1 MAYDDLFG
9 LMQPQVDDYAH
20 GQIDKKINENSL
32 LNILTGY
39 QTAADIPPLSTT
51 GKITPENI
59 QKLWSAL
66 NPPIPEGVE
75 APGLG
80 MLELSTGP
88 VAGKSGLLKRIISG
102 LTKKPK
108 AVSKIKF
115 PEAMVPVIE
124 KGQPK
129 RFFTVVEMYDDAGR
143 KIVQPFYK
151 STGTSVPG
159 QKNIRAGKWMPFLG
173 RLATDKFAGV
183 VPKGF
188 YIKGRRSLAESP
200 WHPEGAKE
208 IIHGDVPGFAKNLP
222 SEIQDY
228 WLRMG
233 SERMEE
239 ISKVLSK
246 MEKKQMLS
254 PLKMYKS
261 MEGRAHYAGDLER
274 YIQSSR
280 YAPGT
285 FKPQVGSE
293 IVAKNYK
300 DVNRILREI
309 FDFKRVPSIY

>member
-1 MAYDDLFG
+1 M
-9 LMQPQVDDYAH
+9 
-20 GQIDKKINENSL
+20 
-32 LNILTGY
+32 
-39 QTAADIPPLSTT
+39 
-51 GKITPENI
+51 
-59 QKLWSAL
+59 
-66 NPPIPEGVE
+66 
-75 APGLG
+75 
-80 MLELSTGP
+80 
-88 VAGKSGLLKRIISG
+88 
-102 LTKKPK
+102 
-108 AVSKIKF
+108 
-115 PEAMVPVIE
+115 
-124 KGQPK
+124 
-129 RFFTVVEMYDDAGR
+129 
-143 KIVQPFYK
+143 
-151 STGTSVPG
+151 
-159 QKNIRAGKWMPFLG
+159 
-173 RLATDKFAGV
+173 
-183 VPKGF
+183 
-188 YIKGRRSLAESP
+188 
-200 WHPEGAKE
+200 
-208 IIHGDVPGFAKNLP
+208 P
-222 SEIQDY
+222 SELQDY